1 MWCGVDMA
9 IMRIN
14 EKNEN
19 EYNDT
24 LMLISL
30 SFGLL
35 KLRYIHSPNH
45 LFNVFSHSHL
55 LPLPAP
61 L

>member
-24 LMLISL
+24 LMLIP
-30 SFGLL
+30 F
-35 KLRYIHSPNH
+35 HSDC
-45 LFNVFSHSHL
+45 
-55 LPLPAP
+55 
-61 L
+61 